1 MSRRAA
7 GAPPR
12 KPAVCAPKAH
22 RQDVNDTLGAKE
34 LHPEQPETGQPRMA
48 HPPAVSAS
56 KTLSSKDQSCGGHPS
71 ADQAHRSPSPEGQSP
86 EGHSPDAQPRGGTLR
101 EGFTTG
107 SAAAAAARAA
117 TLFALTGVVPQSVDI
132 PLPPPH
138 QGARLTIAIADAAD
152 DGLGVRAG
160 VVKDGGDD
168 PDATHGAR
176 IEAHVTL
183 DPAFSG
189 VGPHVLIGGGK
200 GVGTVTLPG
209 LPVAV
214 GQAAINPG
222 PMAQIRQSV
231 LEVLPEDF
239 KGIALVVI
247 EAPEGE
253 AMARHTLNP
262 RLGII
267 GGISILGTGGIVRP
281 YSHGAWAECVR
292 RSLDVARAAGHACA
306 VLTTGRRSERFFQER
321 FPFTPD
327 VCLAQAADF
336 FAQSMQDAARRG
348 FTCVVWAVFFGK
360 LVKQAQGFASTHAR
374 EVELDF
380 ALLAEWAREAGA
392 DEAQASA
399 VAQANTAAQALALLP
414 GAVAAR
420 LTALLVT
427 QAKAAARRHI
437 TAAQAGQGAG
447 ADLSGGDLSREDL
460 SGSDSSDRVSAERAA
475 GSAVAENAAT
485 GAGSSCAAGGS
496 GARSALPA
504 AERAEANAES
514 AAQDG
519 LHPAQVGRS
528 GAVAEVGA
536 ATTLDVRYVV
546 FGLEGGVLYEDDV
559 PEALFSP
566 VFPLHPGAGSR

>member
-1 MSRRAA
+1 VS
-7 GAPPR
+7 
-12 KPAVCAPKAH
+12 AH
-22 RQDVNDTLGAKE
+22 RNK
-34 LHPEQPETGQPRMA
+34 TGQ
-48 HPPAVSAS
+48 HPANTNEDPLR
-56 KTLSSKDQSCGGHPS
+56 TE
-71 ADQAHRSPSPEGQSP
+71 SPHEKK
-86 EGHSPDAQPRGGTLR
+86 LR

-107 SAAAAAARAA
+107 TAAAAAARAA
-117 TLFALTGVVPQSVDI
+117 TLFALTGQAPQAVDV

-138 QGARLTIAIADAAD
+138 EGQRLAIAIADVAD

-222 PMAQIRQSV
+222 PLAQIRQSV

-247 EAPEGE
+247 EVPEGE
-253 AMARHTLNP
+253 AIARHTLNP
-262 RLGII
+262 RLGIT

-327 VCLAQAADF
+327 VCLVQAADF
-336 FAQSMQDAARRG
+336 FAESLQGAAERG

-360 LVKQAQGFASTHAR
+360 LVKQAQGFPSTHAR
-374 EVELDF
+374 EAGLDF
-380 ALLAEWAREAGA
+380 MLLADWAREAGA
-392 DEAQASA
+392 DEAQARTI
-399 VAQANTAAQALALLP
+399 AQANTAAQALALLP
-414 GAVAAR
+414 GPVAAR
-420 LTALLVT
+420 LAALLAAR
-427 QAKAAARRHI
+427 AKAAALRHLAAGKTGQMPDARPAAGLDPASSPGADV
-437 TAAQAGQGAG
+437 TAGSAGQAGQRPSSSVSTKDERARDTKAG
-447 ADLSGGDLSREDL
+447 A
-460 SGSDSSDRVSAERAA
+460 VSAGEAR
-475 GSAVAENAAT
+475 T
-485 GAGSSCAAGGS
+485 GA
-496 GARSALPA
+496 
-504 AERAEANAES
+504 AES
-514 AAQDG
+514 N
-519 LHPAQVGRS
+519 PA
-528 GAVAEVGA
+528 GA
-536 ATTLDVRYVV
+536 LDVRYVV
-546 FGLEGGVLYEDDV
+546 FDLDGGALYADDV
-559 PEALFSP
+559 PEALFFP
-566 VFPLHPGAGSR
+566 VSPLHPGAGSR